1 LKTAGDV
8 GVAGTSTLLGI
19 NLGKNKESADASSD
33 YSAGV
38 ARLGPLADYLVVNVS
53 SPNTPGL
60 RALQAGAA
68 LATLLAAVATARDRL
83 APHRPPILVK
93 LSPDLSS
100 EELAEVVE
108 VLLAEGTRVEGVIV
122 SNTTTSREGLVGA
135 ARAEAG
141 GLSGAPLAGRST
153 EVVGEVYR
161 LTGGRL
167 PIVGVG
173 GVGSGEEAWSK
184 VCAGASLV
192 QVYTALVYQ
201 GPPVVA
207 RITRELDAILQD
219 SEFSTIQEAVG
230 SDHRPQAAPP
240 TISAS

>member
-1 LKTAGDV
+1 
-8 GVAGTSTLLGI
+8 
-19 NLGKNKESADASSD
+19 
-33 YSAGV
+33 
-38 ARLGPLADYLVVNVS
+38 
-53 SPNTPGL
+53 
-60 RALQAGAA
+60 
-68 LATLLAAVATARDRL
+68 
-83 APHRPPILVK
+83 
-93 LSPDLSS
+93 
-100 EELAEVVE
+100 
-108 VLLAEGTRVEGVIV
+108 
-122 SNTTTSREGLVGA
+122 
-135 ARAEAG
+135 
-141 GLSGAPLAGRST
+141 
-153 EVVGEVYR
+153 VGEVYR

-230 SDHRPQAAPP
+230 SDHRPKASPQTP
-240 TISAS
+240 SAS

>member
-1 LKTAGDV
+1 MKAVVEDGR
-8 GVAGTSTLLGI
+8 
-19 NLGKNKESADASSD
+19 KESLDASSD

-68 LATLLAAVATARDRL
+68 LATLLAAVAAARDRL

-100 EELAEVVE
+100 VE
-108 VLLAEGTRVEGVIV
+108 LAEGTRVEGVIV

-161 LTGGRL
+161 LTGGEEEEATTCSPGGRL

-173 GVGSGEEAWSK
+173 GVGSGEEAWRK

-201 GPPVVA
+201 VSPLPPHPPPPPPP
-207 RITRELDAILQD
+207 RLKYEGKRE
-219 SEFSTIQEAVG
+219 
-230 SDHRPQAAPP
+230 
-240 TISAS
+240 